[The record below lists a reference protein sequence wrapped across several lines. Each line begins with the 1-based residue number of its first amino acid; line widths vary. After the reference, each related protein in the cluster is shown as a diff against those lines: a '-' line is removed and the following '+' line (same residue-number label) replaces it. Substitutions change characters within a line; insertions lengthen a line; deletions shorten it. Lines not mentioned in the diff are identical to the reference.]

1 MWWIINLQLNI
12 SSYRYTNYLYSVF
25 EHFFCSHFKNSLLN
39 SCSQELII
47 IIIQIIL
54 INFPRM
60 IVSIF
65 IDGYF
70 NFVSII
76 IFHNIFYNKIIRVKK
91 EKGKKKRF
99 LRQEETRVSQARKS
113 SSSPPLLVVCVV
125 KSVKKISKVQREEFL
140 HSSIPSIQPYA
151 WWFHCTLHRGRKRR
165 AAR

>member
-1 MWWIINLQLNI
+1 
-12 SSYRYTNYLYSVF
+12 
-25 EHFFCSHFKNSLLN
+25 
-39 SCSQELII
+39 
-47 IIIQIIL
+47 
-54 INFPRM
+54 M

-91 EKGKKKRF
+91 ENGKKKRF

-140 HSSIPSIQPYA
+140 HSSIPSIHPYA
-151 WWFHCTLHRGRKRR
+151 W
-165 AAR
+165 